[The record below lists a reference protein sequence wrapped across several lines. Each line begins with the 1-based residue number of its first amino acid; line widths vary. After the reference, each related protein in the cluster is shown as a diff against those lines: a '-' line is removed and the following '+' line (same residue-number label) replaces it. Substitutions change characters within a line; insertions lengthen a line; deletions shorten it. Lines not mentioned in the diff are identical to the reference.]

1 MDSTDVRPTPS
12 PALLAVLDGAVDL
25 HTHSGPSPFPRKLNH
40 VEASYDAAKIGL
52 RAILIK
58 SHHHNTVFD
67 LLAMRDQ
74 LKDAPT
80 PAYGGVALNSEVGG
94 VNPSAVAVAIQMGG
108 RAVWGPTVSA
118 ARHIAAHSHD
128 DGFPTAGSN
137 LEEKEES
144 VYDAAGNVSA
154 ETVRVT
160 QLVAEAGIMLTGGHL
175 DVESQKALF
184 ATAKEQGVKRL
195 LLHHPDFIIGASDG
209 DVEELLSYGA
219 FVEHEMSM
227 YHPGVP
233 APGFPISQL
242 VEWIEKIG
250 PERTVIDSD
259 LGQLANPYPVD
270 GYIYV
275 IQQLLDHGI
284 SDKDVRQMICH
295 NTAYLLGLEDSP
307 KAS

>member
-1 MDSTDVRPTPS
+1 MSSVDDRATPS
-12 PALLAVLDGAVDL
+12 PALLKVLTGAVDL
-25 HTHSGPSPFPRKLNH
+25 HTHSGPSPFPRRINH
-40 VEASYDAAKIGL
+40 VEASYDAARIGM

-58 SHHHNTVFD
+58 SHHHNTVMD
-67 LLAMRDQ
+67 LLAMRD
-74 LKDAPT
+74 LLADAPT

-94 VNPSAVAVAIQMGG
+94 INPSAVAVAIKMGG

-118 ARHIAAHSHD
+118 AQHIAAHSHD
-128 DGFPTAGSN
+128 DGFPTAGSD
-137 LEEKEES
+137 LEEKVES
-144 VYDAAGNVSA
+144 VFDDTGTVSA

-160 QLVAEAGIMLTGGHL
+160 QLIAKADIMLSGGHL

-184 ATAKEQGVKRL
+184 ATAKENGVRRI
-195 LLHHPDFIIGASDG
+195 LLHHPDFIVGASEN

-233 APGFPISQL
+233 APGWPITRL
-242 VEWIEKIG
+242 IDWIERVG

-259 LGQLANPYPVD
+259 LGQEGNPLPVD
-270 GYIYV
+270 GYLYV
-275 IQQLLDHGI
+275 AQQLLDHGI
-284 SDKDVRQMICH
+284 SEKDVRQMMCH

-307 KAS
+307 KAG

>member
-1 MDSTDVRPTPS
+1 MDAPDTRPTPS
-12 PALLAVLDGAVDL
+12 PALLKVLDGAVDL

-40 VEASYDAAKIGL
+40 VEASYDAGRIGM

-67 LLAMRDQ
+67 LLAMRDL
-74 LKDAPT
+74 LKDAPV
-80 PAYGGVALNSEVGG
+80 PAFGGVALNSEVGG

-118 ARHIAAHSHD
+118 ARHIEAHSHD
-128 DGFPTAGSN
+128 DGFPSAGGD

-144 VYDAAGNVSA
+144 IYDDAGNVSA

-175 DVESQKALF
+175 DVDSQKALF
-184 ATAKEQGVKRL
+184 ATAKENGVKRL

-233 APGFPISQL
+233 APGWPISRL
-242 VEWIEKIG
+242 IDWIERIG

-275 IQQLLDHGI
+275 VQQLLDHGI
-284 SDKDVRQMICH
+284 SEKDVRQMICH

-307 KAS
+307 KAG

>member
-1 MDSTDVRPTPS
+1 MVSAPGTTAPS

-25 HTHSGPSPFPRKLNH
+25 HTHSGPSPFPRRINH
-40 VEASYDAAKIGL
+40 VEASYDAARINM

-58 SHHHNTVFD
+58 SHHHNTVMD
-67 LLAMRDQ
+67 LLAMRDL

-94 VNPSAVAVAIQMGG
+94 INPSAVAVAITMGG

-118 ARHIAAHSHD
+118 AQHIAAHSHD

-137 LEEKEES
+137 LEEKVES
-144 VYDAAGNVSA
+144 VFDANGNVSA

-160 QLVAEAGIMLTGGHL
+160 QLVAEANIMLTGGHL

-184 ATAKEQGVKRL
+184 ATARENGVKRL
-195 LLHHPDFIIGASDG
+195 LLHHPDFIIGASDTE
-209 DVEELLSYGA
+209 VEELLSYGA

-227 YHPGVP
+227 YHPEVE

-242 VEWIEKIG
+242 VDWIEKVG

-259 LGQLANPYPVD
+259 LGQKQNPLPVD
-270 GYIYV
+270 GYLYV
-275 IQQLLDHGI
+275 IGQLLDHGVAE
-284 SDKDVRQMICH
+284 KDIRQMICR
-295 NTAYLLGLEDSP
+295 NTAYLLGLEETN
-307 KAS
+307 